1 MLSDENKE
9 AESCASSE
17 ATPGHDDT
25 IFNISTDVAVLIGM
39 YICMYVC
46 LYACMSVCMYVCMYI
61 KCVRRK
67 LEVVLSCNK

>member
-25 IFNISTDVAVLIGM
+25 IFNISTDVEVLIGM
-39 YICMYVC
+39 YVYICMYVC
-46 LYACMSVCMYVCMYI
+46 IYVCI
-61 KCVRRK
+61 
-67 LEVVLSCNK
+67 